1 MMIWK
6 LKFIV
11 TNIHMQLIAAFQWRH
26 NEHGGISSHQPH
38 DCLLNRLFRRR
49 SKKTPKLLTKNGGGE
64 GGQMGGGKKSVF
76 WAGYLKK
83 RGRGSEEKLGGGG
96 GLNPGGRGSRPPVL
110 AHGTSTRH
118 RGQVT
123 HRTLKCYRTLKQR
136 KVKTPKVHDTN
147 YANAC
152 MFPCQAQVETYITPG
167 LSNALSQWQPY
178 GRAFVYSV
186 YHETFYF

>member
-1 MMIWK
+1 
-6 LKFIV
+6 
-11 TNIHMQLIAAFQWRH
+11 MQCLH
-26 NEHGGISSHQPH
+26 NFSVPFTLGIS
-38 DCLLNRLFRRR
+38 LLIIRKFPFINAFL
-49 SKKTPKLLTKNGGGE
+49 KNDEKWGGE